1 MSSISPLLTEVSD
14 IFYVANGI
22 MTCYILFNDVK
33 FLNE

>member
-14 IFYVANGI
+14 IVYVANGI
-22 MTCYILFNDVK
+22 MTFHILFNNVK